1 MDEEI
6 KLKKVGILCGGKYDK
21 QLDSSRRIYAIDG
34 LAPTLTTMGGG

>member
-21 QLDSSRRIYAIDG
+21 QIDTCRRIYGIDG
-34 LAPTLTTMGGG
+34 LAPTLTTMGG